1 MKINFR
7 RRSIETTCTFTA
19 YYLMLLSIFLF
30 TFYRFDNIFGW
41 DIFSNQIEQVIEALL
56 LPLVG
61 VIVLFCIVTS
71 FMINFSLVSI
81 SIEEI
86 SKKANSVN
94 SDEIPIK
101 IGRKTKKTTVGILLV
116 LFICLLGFHL
126 FDKWQTNRRINQFEE
141 VIVTTKNLAVFD
153 SIVSAINYNDTLVYK
168 IDQNG
173 YQKLSSDSSFGISN
187 RILYQHLIKRL
198 IIFNEF
204 VEENLKSRSM
214 QIELVTN
221 FNGTW
226 VKTNSL
232 GSRYQNQPKNQ
243 KKILNKYDLINHLF
257 DGGMED
263 IKNDNI
269 DGYEIYYSINN
280 SRSFNFVI
288 FLKSNPLLV
297 INFGNYRVYN

>member
-1 MKINFR
+1 
-7 RRSIETTCTFTA
+7 
-19 YYLMLLSIFLF
+19 MLLSIFLF

-101 IGRKTKKTTVGILLV
+101 IGRKTRKTTVGILLV

-153 SIVSAINYNDTLVYK
+153 SIVSAINYNDTLIYK
-168 IDQNG
+168 IDKYG
-173 YQKLSSDSSFGISN
+173 YQNLSSDSSFGISN
-187 RILYQHLIKRL
+187 RILYQHLLKRL

-204 VEENLKSRSM
+204 VYENLKGKSM
-214 QIELVTN
+214 QIELVIN

-226 VKTNSL
+226 VETNSL
-232 GSRYQNQPKNQ
+232 GSHFQNQPTNQNQ
-243 KKILNKYDLINHLF
+243 KKILNKNDLINHLF

-269 DGYEIYYSINN
+269 DGYEIYYSVND
-280 SRSFNFVI
+280 SRSFNFAI
-288 FLKSNPLLV
+288 FLKSNPLVV
-297 INFGNYRVYN
+297 INFRNYQVYN